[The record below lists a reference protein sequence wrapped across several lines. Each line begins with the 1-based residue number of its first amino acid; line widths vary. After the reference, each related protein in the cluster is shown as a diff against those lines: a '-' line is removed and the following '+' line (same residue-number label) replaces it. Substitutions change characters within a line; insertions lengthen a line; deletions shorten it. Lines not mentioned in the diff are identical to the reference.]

1 MISPAI
7 ASLADTALLLP
18 ASVLLGGLLASLR
31 QWRVVA
37 AWLAGLAVAG
47 GGTVA
52 AKLAFHACGRALTD
66 AAVVSPSG
74 HASFAAVFYGAV
86 VILLGAGRPRLARL
100 LLGSA
105 AALLVLAV
113 GISRVR
119 TGAHTPGEVLVGTA
133 IGASGLAAFAL
144 LHARAGRPALP
155 SAPVAAGFALALL
168 AFGGAH
174 VSFEHEIGRW
184 ARHIADRLD
193 VCTEPDR
200 ARPSRSPDPG

>member
-18 ASVLLGGLLASLR
+18 ASVLLGALLAVLR
-31 QWRVVA
+31 RWRV
-37 AWLAGLAVAG
+37 LAGWIVGIAVAG

-74 HASFAAVFYGAV
+74 HASFAAIFYGAV
-86 VILLGAGRPRLARL
+86 AILIGAGRSRLVRL
-100 LLGSA
+100 LLGGA

-113 GISRVR
+113 AISRVR
-119 TGAHTPGEVLVGTA
+119 TGAHTPAEVLVGAA
-133 IGASGLAAFAL
+133 IGAAGLAVFAL

-174 VSFEHEIGRW
+174 LSLEHEIGQW
-184 ARHIADRLD
+184 ARHIAGRLD
-193 VCTEPDR
+193 VCAEPDR
-200 ARPSRSPDPG
+200 VRSPRSPDPG